1 MKNILAVTGTRPNI
15 VKIAPLYHRWKTTF
29 TNEFNLELAHSG
41 QHYDYEM
48 YGSFLS
54 DFDLPKPDFNL
65 ETKSNYVLQQIA
77 NTLYGLEKILRSNK
91 FDAVIVVGDVNSTLA
106 ASICAAKLNLPIF
119 HLEAGVR
126 SGDQSMTEEQNRRVV
141 DAISSLHLAPTRQAQ
156 LNLSQESIHPDS
168 IILVGNILA
177 ESLAGFK
184 TQTERQSF
192 CILTLHRPFN
202 VDQPDQLYLIL
213 NSLATQ
219 IDSDILFPAHPRTQ
233 KNLNQYK
240 LPGNLKIMPPLP
252 YPEFIS
258 KLSSC
263 QAVITD
269 SGGIQTEA
277 TILNTPCLTIRP
289 NTEWVETIT
298 EGTNVLVKDLSKIS
312 ECFDLAL
319 AKSSNSTVPEYWDN
333 QVSLRC
339 WKAIQRF
346 FSTSVQ

>member
-1 MKNILAVTGTRPNI
+1 MKNILVVTGTRPNI

-29 TNEFNLELAHSG
+29 TNEFNLKLAHSG

-54 DFDLPKPDFNL
+54 DFDLPTPDFNL

-91 FDAVIVVGDVNSTLA
+91 FDAVLVVGDVNSTLA
-106 ASICAAKLNLPIF
+106 ASVCAVKLHLPLF

-156 LNLSQESIHPDS
+156 LNLNRESIHPDS

-184 TQTERQSF
+184 IKTERQSF

-202 VDQPDQLYLIL
+202 VDQPSQLYPIL
-213 NSLATQ
+213 NSIAGQ
-219 IDSDILFPAHPRTQ
+219 IDRDILFPAHPRTQ
-233 KNLNQYK
+233 KNLSQYK
-240 LPGNLKIMPPLP
+240 LPVNLKIMPPLP
-252 YPEFIS
+252 YPEFIT

-298 EGTNVLVKDLSKIS
+298 QGTNVLVNDLSKIS
-312 ECFDLAL
+312 ECFSLAVN
-319 AKSSNSTVPEYWDN
+319 KSSNSTVPEFWDD

-339 WKAIQRF
+339 WKAIQNF
-346 FSTSVQ
+346 FNTPG